1 MHQQYIFR
9 CWRKGLKG
17 LQKYQRQHTVYL
29 YALFDPEVAAHGLPV
44 LRAADVEKPL
54 IDTPLHGA
62 VKHLKELCSDE
73 WLSAAK
79 P

>member
-9 CWRKGLKG
+9 CWRKDLKD
-17 LQKYQRQHTVYL
+17 LQKYQRQHSVYL
-29 YALFDPEVAAHGLPV
+29 YALLDPEVAAHGLPV

-54 IDTPLHGA
+54 IDTSLHGA
-62 VKHLKELCSDE
+62 VKNLKELCSDE
-73 WLSAAK
+73 WLSATK